1 MSGPEF
7 IVAIVAISCATGL
20 IKKWMDTRS
29 NTSGIAKD
37 ELDHLQKELHQ
48 HQKEMK
54 KRVQNL
60 EAIVAEEDDENDE
73 NPSYQQIEAPSS
85 EGNLTNDLQQKEQ
98 VSS

>member
-7 IVAIVAISCATGL
+7 IVAIVAICSATGL
-20 IKKWMDTRS
+20 IKKWMDSRS
-29 NTSGIAKD
+29 NASDSTKN
-37 ELDHLQKELHQ
+37 ELENLQQELHQ

-60 EAIVAEEDDENDE
+60 EAIVAEEETQNDE
-73 NPSYQQIEAPSS
+73 QPDYQQIEAPSS